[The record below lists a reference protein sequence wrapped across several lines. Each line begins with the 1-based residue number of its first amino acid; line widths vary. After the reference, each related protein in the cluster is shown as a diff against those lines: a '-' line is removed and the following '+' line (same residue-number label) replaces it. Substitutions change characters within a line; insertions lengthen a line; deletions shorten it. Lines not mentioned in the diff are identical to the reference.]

1 MAKKWLKSKVMNNGI
16 EIILKNG
23 EYHIFKSKK
32 IDDWFSVHLCEKCKS
47 EVNCVYD
54 IENGRFQNIRYKCK
68 HCGHDVSINIKDVKE
83 IKSI

>member
-1 MAKKWLKSKVMNNGI
+1 MASFSGI

-23 EYHIFKSKK
+23 ENHIFESKK
-32 IDDWFSVHLCEKCKS
+32 IDDWFSVYLCEKCKS
-47 EVNCVYD
+47 EVNCVYH

-68 HCGHDVSINIKDVKE
+68 HCGHDVSISTKDVKE